1 MKSNYKVSVYNGNS
15 ELVREITLE
24 DVVMNVMQNTVFF
37 NNLSNQTVFLVSTS
51 QFSVIV
57 EKL

>member
-1 MKSNYKVSVYNGNS
+1 MKSDYKVSVYNGNS

-37 NNLSNQTVFLVSTS
+37 NNLSGQTVFLVSTS

-57 EKL
+57 EKV